1 MKKKTIPLIVSLWAL
16 SLVAACVTVN
26 VYFPAREV
34 EKKAGEIVDDIRLKE
49 PAPAPTSPKSS
60 VGVFWAYVDNYG
72 LVYAQKESR
81 GSNPVIQA
89 LKAQIR
95 ERFPRLVPFFQKGGI
110 GEAKNGYIEIRD
122 ISGLSANEKN
132 ELKALVEAEN
142 RDRRTVYQEVAKGM
156 NITAD
161 QMSKVERIFSGK
173 WQNSAEKG
181 WWIQREDGQWVQK

>member
-142 RDRRTVYQEVAKGM
+142 RDRRTVYLEVAKGM